1 MPNWCSNHITIT
13 GDKEK
18 IELIRTVIQ
27 TGIPLDKRQEANVFM
42 TLVGIPPN
50 MNLNEYQEKW
60 YDTNVNNWGTKWDV
74 SYDES
79 YFTFN
84 ENEITM
90 SPDTAWSP
98 PAGFAQ
104 SLSKRFGVRVEMYY
118 EEPGNDFCGKTIIT
132 EDGTMMEEDYNFVHG
147 KYVLDR
153 EGFWNEV
160 INNIEFAKEDNV
172 SLEEFI
178 LDYDY
183 VTEEDKKEIE
193 KLYNESQ

>member
-18 IELIRTVIQ
+18 IQSIRRVLEME
-27 TGIPLDKRQEANVFM
+27 IPLDKRQEANVFI

-50 MNLNEYQEKW
+50 MSLNEYREKW
-60 YDTNVNNWGTKWDV
+60 YNTNVDNWGTKWDV
-74 SYDES
+74 SYNES
-79 YFTFN
+79 YFEFS
-84 ENEITM
+84 ENRITM

-98 PAGFAQ
+98 PIGFAQ
-104 SLSKRFGVRVEMYY
+104 SLCKRYGVKVEMFY
-118 EEPGNDFCGKTIIT
+118 EEPGNDFCGRTKID
-132 EDGTMMEEDYNFVHG
+132 EEGYLMEEDYTYIRG

-153 EGFWNEV
+153 EGFWNE
-160 INNIEFAKEDNV
+160 IISNIEFAKEDDV

-178 LDYDY
+178 LDYNY